1 MCQKFE
7 EKESGR
13 DTEKSEGSGQ
23 TDKCVSLTK
32 TYQLKVKEK
41 DDEVLEVIEIRT
53 ETEIVDGSATVDGC
67 KRMTM

>member
-41 DDEVLEVIEIRT
+41 DDEVLEVIEIRKKPRLWM
-53 ETEIVDGSATVDGC
+53 APRLQTVANE
-67 KRMTM
+67 